1 LPEEE
6 NAGELQEG
14 DKKDRNLALEEKFVR
29 HPETSC
35 KELRSFEENMAKFLE
50 IFRHP
55 DTRKKVLIIMGLLV
69 FFRLLAAIPLP
80 GVNLEA
86 LKQLLAANNFFGIL
100 NIFSGGAMGKLSI
113 ALLGVGPYI
122 TATIILQVL
131 TMIFP
136 RLKEYYEE
144 GDTGRAKFNRLSRF
158 ITIPLAIL
166 QTYALLTFLV
176 SQKVFPAFGLLDL
189 SFWINALTATATS
202 MILLWVGEIIDEQ
215 KLGNGV
221 SLIIFAGILAGLPMS
236 LGNVYSGISQGLMG
250 WDVLLVFVALTLIV
264 IAAVVFV
271 NQGEHK
277 ITVSY
282 PKRVRGSRVYGGVES
297 YLPIRVNQAGVIP
310 IIFAMAMLSFP
321 QMIGQLIA
329 GFAPS
334 FGTGLN
340 EAIARFMNNQ
350 LAYGALYFLLV
361 FIFTYFYTS
370 VVFNPGEIS
379 KNLQRSGGFIPG
391 IRPGEPTSKYLKSIV
406 GKITLFGALFLG
418 IIAVLPIA
426 TQSIVGQNFT
436 IGGTALLIVVS
447 VALESWN
454 QIDSQLKMREYEVNE

>member
-1 LPEEE
+1 
-6 NAGELQEG
+6 
-14 DKKDRNLALEEKFVR
+14 
-29 HPETSC
+29 
-35 KELRSFEENMAKFLE
+35 MAKFLE

-55 DTRKKVLIIMGLLV
+55 ETRKKILVIMGLLV

-80 GVNLEA
+80 GVDLEA
-86 LKQLLAANNFFGIL
+86 LKSLLAANNFFGIL
-100 NIFSGGAMGKLSI
+100 NIFSGGAIGNLSI

-122 TATIILQVL
+122 TATIIMQLL
-131 TMIFP
+131 TMVFP
-136 RLKEYYEE
+136 RLKEAYYEE
-144 GDTGRAKFNRLSRF
+144 GAAGKAKFNRISRL
-158 ITIPLAIL
+158 ITVPLAIL

-189 SFWINALTATATS
+189 SFWINALTATAGS

-221 SLIIFAGILAGLPMS
+221 SLIIFAGIVARLPMT
-236 LGNVYSGISQGLMG
+236 LGNVFGQISQGLMR
-250 WDVLLVFVALTLIV
+250 WDALLIFAILALVV
-264 IAAVVFV
+264 IAGVVFM

-282 PKRVRGSRVYGGVES
+282 PKRVRGNRVYGGVES

-321 QMIGQLIA
+321 QMLGQLIA

-334 FGTGLN
+334 WGIGVN
-340 EAIARFMNNQ
+340 EAIVRFMNNQ
-350 LAYGALYFLLV
+350 VAYGFLYFLLV
-361 FIFTYFYTS
+361 FIFTYFYTA
-370 VVFNPGEIS
+370 VVFNPEEIS

-391 IRPGEPTSKYLKSIV
+391 IRPGEPTSKYLATIV
-406 GKITLFGALFLG
+406 SKITLFGALFLG

-426 TQSIVGQNFT
+426 TQALANQNFV

-447 VALESWN
+447 VALDSWN
-454 QIDSQLKMREYEVNE
+454 QIDSQLKMREYDVTD